1 MHMYDVCLA
10 ILYGKSNKY
19 TVNVLT
25 AAVETYYSSAKVYL
39 LRFDKGYGILE
50 DVLNIKRKCHK
61 IVVGFTFMTHQIDVI
76 LRILVSIKQ
85 ILPNALYIAGGP
97 HASGDPLGTLTK
109 LGFDLVVYG
118 EGEATLIDILEA
130 INNNEDPKVCGT
142 AYIEDDTLVI
152 RRRPFI
158 NLDAYPPFPY
168 WRNLFNPIEIM
179 RGCSASCYFCQV
191 SYMFGPPRYRS
202 IENILYYSK
211 IMMERGLKDLRFIAP
226 NSFGYGSNDGIKPAP
241 DKLLELLQKLREQ
254 SNSYGGRIFFG
265 TFPSEVRPDSVEE
278 DIVKCIRKLVD
289 NKRIIIGGQ
298 SGSKKVLHKIHRRHD
313 VDTIVNAVD
322 ILTRNGF
329 EVDVDLILGFEFEDD
344 DDIIETINL
353 INKLKKY
360 KTRIHLHTFIPL
372 PGTPFSSMRFKSI
385 NENIRRYLFKLVGEG
400 RAYGDWIDQ
409 EKIAQYII
417 SLREKEIIYD
427 IDKYAGR
434 IKIIDC

>member
-1 MHMYDVCLA
+1 MYEVCLA

-25 AAVETYYSSAKVYL
+25 AAVETYYSSVKVYL
-39 LRFDKGYGILE
+39 LRFDNGYSVLE
-50 DVLNIKRKCHK
+50 DVLDMKRKCRK
-61 IVVGFTFMTHQIDVI
+61 IVIGFTFMTHQIDDI
-76 LRILVSIKQ
+76 LQVLTAIKQ
-85 ILPNALYIAGGP
+85 ILPDALYIAGGP

-130 INNNEDPKVCGT
+130 IDSNEDPKVCGT
-142 AYIEDDTLVI
+142 AYMEGDRLVI
-152 RRRPFI
+152 RRRSLI
-158 NLDAYPPFPY
+158 NLDTYPPFPY

-202 IENILYYSK
+202 IENIVYYSK
-211 IMMERGLKDLRFIAP
+211 IMMEKGLKDLRFIAP
-226 NSFGYGSNDGIKPAP
+226 NSFGYGSSDGIEPAP

-254 SNSYGGRIFFG
+254 TNSYGGRIFFG

-278 DIVKCIRKLVD
+278 NIVKDIRKLVD

-298 SGSKKVLHKIHRRHD
+298 SGSKKILHKIHRGHD

-329 EVDVDLILGFEFEDD
+329 EVDVDLILGLEFEDD
-344 DDIIETINL
+344 NDIIETINL
-353 INKLKKY
+353 INRLKKY
-360 KTRIHLHTFIPL
+360 KARIHLHTFIPL
-372 PGTPFSSMRFKSI
+372 PGTPLSSVRFRSI
-385 NENIRRYLFKLVGEG
+385 DNNMKRYLFKLVGEG
-400 RAYGDWIDQ
+400 RAYGNWIDQ

-417 SLREKEIIYD
+417 SLKEREIIYD